1 MPRLGI
7 GDIPGGDAGT
17 LLQNWTRRAFVPEVI
32 NLVGKSTPAVAGLM
46 GNAKPIAGGVSQIT
60 VPWQTGA
67 FVTSSWTDYSGKFPP
82 PAALS
87 PGINGEWN
95 AKILV
100 TPIPFV
106 AGEALVQWD
115 AAVIPI
121 LAVRMNDVGNSQA
134 EELETQLLTNAT
146 DGSQQIDGLP
156 LIAAATGTYAG
167 QSRST
172 YPSLQANVINA
183 GNIDPT
189 RASIG
194 QYVTSAAKFNKGEMP
209 DFGMA
214 GPGTWFRLGRDYLGI
229 EQLNIS
235 PGSSFDKLADGPRSG
250 FVALMCGA
258 VPIYIDHNMPE
269 GTIYFFKRRY
279 LSFYL
284 HSAAAFAFTG
294 FASTLPNYQLGYV
307 GLVVTALETVCVRPG
322 SVTKITNLNFDTV

>member
-7 GDIPGGDAGT
+7 GDVPGGDPGT
-17 LLQNWTRRAFVPEVI
+17 LLQNWTRRSFIPEAI
-32 NLVGKSTPAVAGLM
+32 NLVAKSTPLTAALM
-46 GNAKPIAGGVSQIT
+46 GAAKPIAGGVSQIT

-82 PAALS
+82 PQSLS

-100 TPIPFV
+100 TPIPFT

-115 AAVIPI
+115 AGIIPI

-134 EELETQLLTNAT
+134 EELENQLLTNAT

-156 LIAAATGTYAG
+156 LIASATGSYAG
-167 QSRST
+167 QSRSIF
-172 YPSLQANVINA
+172 PSLQANVIAA
-183 GNIDPT
+183 GAIDPT

-194 QYVTSAAKFNKGEMP
+194 QYITSATKFNKGEMP
-209 DFGMA
+209 DFGLA

-229 EQLNIS
+229 EQLNIT
-235 PGSSFDKLADGPRSG
+235 PGAAFDKLADGPRSG
-250 FVALMCGA
+250 FISLMVGN
-258 VPIYIDHNMPE
+258 VPVYVDHNMPE

-307 GLVVTALETVCVRPG
+307 GLVVTALETVCVRPS
-322 SVTKITNLNFDTV
+322 SVTKVTGLNFDSV